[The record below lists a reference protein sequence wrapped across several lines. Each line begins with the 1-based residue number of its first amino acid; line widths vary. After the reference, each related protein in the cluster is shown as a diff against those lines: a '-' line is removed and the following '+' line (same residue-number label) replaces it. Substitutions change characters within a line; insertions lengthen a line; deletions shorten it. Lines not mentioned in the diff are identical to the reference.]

1 MCAYIVCV
9 CVHAWVWVHV
19 YGCLCP
25 SMCVHAC
32 VCVCVC
38 VWIRRV
44 GNGNAWILSSRL
56 SSELCSKWSGLLCNF
71 FFFLSLFAF
80 RYVDPHKNPAPFF
93 SSLFRNVRNNGVL
106 CVLVPDTMH
115 FARSPHVVRR
125 CYGANCIKTEYL
137 KELAVRI
144 ILAALAT

>member
-1 MCAYIVCV
+1 MVMHEFYPAGFPVSCV
-9 CVHAWVWVHV
+9 LNDQVYCVT
-19 YGCLCP
+19 
-25 SMCVHAC
+25 SF
-32 VCVCVC
+32 
-38 VWIRRV
+38 
-44 GNGNAWILSSRL
+44 S
-56 SSELCSKWSGLLCNF
+56 
-71 FFFLSLFAF
+71 LSLFAF